1 MENKRSIQY
10 VKYVLN
16 ILYRLKTGIEIF
28 CVCSHIYFK
37 YFQNFQQ
44 CSFICICLVQISIL
58 ISDKLNCISKWAL
71 RFWNSSTLSIVF
83 ATLPIY
89 LFMLQNVLIK
99 LRLYEGEKYS
109 LVFIIAIV
117 FQVLRQYRL
126 FSRKN
131 STVFLNRVRVIS
143 LCVLFFK
150 SINSK

>member
-1 MENKRSIQY
+1 MINKRSIQY

-58 ISDKLNCISKWAL
+58 ISDKLNCISKWTL

-109 LVFIIAIV
+109 LVFNIAIV
-117 FQVLRQYRL
+117 FP
-126 FSRKN
+126 
-131 STVFLNRVRVIS
+131 STKTISIIFKKKFDHFLKPGKS
-143 LCVLFFK
+143 YFALCIIL
-150 SINSK
+150 